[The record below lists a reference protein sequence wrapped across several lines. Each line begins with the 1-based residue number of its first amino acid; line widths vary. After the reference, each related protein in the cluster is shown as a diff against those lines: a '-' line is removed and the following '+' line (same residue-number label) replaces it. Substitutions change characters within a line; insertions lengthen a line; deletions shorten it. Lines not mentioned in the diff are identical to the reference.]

1 MPARNVHKIFVK
13 DQIYHVYNR
22 GIDGRKIFMDD
33 QDYRMFLA
41 CLKYYLSP
49 PPKTPDPLT
58 PKPQIALGSK
68 NLSKEVDL
76 LAFALMPNH
85 FHLELKQK
93 TIDGMTKLLRRV
105 CTRYVMYFN
114 EKYRRRG
121 ALFEGPYKAV
131 EVTGPR
137 EALYVS
143 YYLHT
148 NPDPE
153 ALVKGL
159 TLSKVRPSKHL
170 YHGHTSL
177 PYYLGQKKA
186 SWLKTKELKG
196 YLTEI
201 VPTFQS
207 YEEFLNYEIKNLNE
221 VLKDKILG

>member
-1 MPARNVHKIFVK
+1 MPAHNVQKVFAK
-13 DQIYHVYNR
+13 NRIYHAYNR
-22 GIDGRKIFMDD
+22 GVDKRKIFLDE

-76 LAFALMPNH
+76 LAFSLMPNH

-114 EKYRRRG
+114 AKYKRRG
-121 ALFEGPYKAV
+121 PLFEGNYKAV
-131 EVTGPR
+131 DLPRPR

-153 ALVKGL
+153 ALVKGW
-159 TLSKVRPSKHL
+159 TLDKVQPSK
-170 YHGHTSL
+170 YRYTSL
-177 PYYLGQKKA
+177 PYYLEEKQA
-186 SWLKTKELKG
+186 PWIKTKELRG
-196 YLTEI
+196 FLAE
-201 VPTFQS
+201 VSPPFSS
-207 YEEFLNYEIKNLNE
+207 YKEFLNNEIKDLNAI
-221 VLKDKILG
+221 LKDRILG